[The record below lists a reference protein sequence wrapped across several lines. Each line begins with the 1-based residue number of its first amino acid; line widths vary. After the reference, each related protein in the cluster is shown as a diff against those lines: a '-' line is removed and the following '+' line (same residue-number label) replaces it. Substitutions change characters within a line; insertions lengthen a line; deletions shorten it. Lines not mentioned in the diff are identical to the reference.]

1 MYSARERHVPIR
13 KRYFAGKTRDGCEKA
28 QPGSA
33 AGLPVLS
40 EVLRNPITL
49 QFYSELYTK
58 LYALSPFCFFFSA
71 AFAFLAEGLKKDTIL
86 CMPPRYR
93 YVQIK
98 TTAKLKKIYI
108 HMMPAAVSQG
118 SSKKQRSHVPKSR
131 QIYLGKTLKLAANA
145 SPVAY

>member
-98 TTAKLKKIYI
+98 TTAKLKL
-108 HMMPAAVSQG
+108 PSVGLTVLARRGREDRQLLSVASDFLAR
-118 SSKKQRSHVPKSR
+118 KQ
-131 QIYLGKTLKLAANA
+131 
-145 SPVAY
+145 